1 MEGLMPAGDL
11 TDGNASAAESQ
22 RKALVHLNLHSTQL
36 RFLNRLQIEARIRAE
51 LGTVNLPSRGI
62 SVDAKSPSRKLTVV
76 SHGRVCM
83 VRRLTARKKLETRR
97 QVCANVFVN
106 KGEGVVNGKN
116 VLIAA

>member
-1 MEGLMPAGDL
+1 MPAGDL

-76 SHGRVCM
+76 SHGRV
-83 VRRLTARKKLETRR
+83 VGISDTWPPAADAASTSTRR
-97 QVCANVFVN
+97 RFFSSMWTGFGLWPACTVR
-106 KGEGVVNGKN
+106 
-116 VLIAA
+116 L